1 MPATPASALVSV
13 GALFGALISQAVPT
27 EPRHMAAR
35 PWQSPDPA
43 DYPEIVAV
51 TYENIPGQNAYP
63 IASYA
68 RALRLEPASWA
79 LDPPSGPPA
88 DFPGYDTVRYE
99 PEPELIH
106 EDHTAAAD
114 LDQTSEPDEPVPP
127 PPEDEEPEMAKVVI
141 METPVT

>member
-63 IASYA
+63 IGSYA
-68 RALRLEPASWA
+68 RALHLEPASWG

-99 PEPELIH
+99 PEPELIP
-106 EDHTAAAD
+106 EDRIAAPD
-114 LDQTSEPDEPVPP
+114 LRETSDPDEATSPP
-127 PPEDEEPEMAKVVI
+127 AEDEEPEMGQVVT
-141 METPVT
+141 MEAPIT